1 MRTMRNLYVRE
12 YHIKVE
18 KNIKNK
24 RLRIV
29 FLSDIHN
36 KCSGEQGQAI
46 LKTVQKCRPDMVLI
60 GGDVIIGLPQE
71 ELETAGKFVNMLAGK
86 YPVWYANGNHEQRI
100 RLYPERF
107 GDMAERYD
115 AWIKETKAI
124 RLINEKAEFTMN
136 DIPITI
142 YGLEPEARFYKKG
155 KYQTGLQKQIEETFG
170 TPDPQRFT
178 ILLSHHPKYDK
189 EYFEWG
195 ADLTLSGHYHGG
207 VVLLGKE
214 RGLITPDFH
223 LFSSKCCGIRKQGTS
238 YRIISAGTGEHTIP
252 FRIHNPREVT
262 LIQVDF

>member
-1 MRTMRNLYVRE
+1 MKNLYIRE

-24 RLRIV
+24 KLRIV

-46 LKTVQKCRPDMVLI
+46 LETVGKCRPDMVLI
-60 GGDVIIGLPQE
+60 GGDVIIGLPQD
-71 ELETAGKFVNMLAGK
+71 ELETAGKFVNMLAET

-100 RLYPERF
+100 QLYPQRF

-115 AWIKETKAI
+115 KLIEKTKAV
-124 RLINEKAEFTMN
+124 RLINEKEELMVN

-155 KYQTGLQKQIEETFG
+155 KCQTGMLEQIEKTFG
-170 TPDPQRFT
+170 KPDPHRFT
-178 ILLSHHPKYDK
+178 VLLSHHPKYEKD
-189 EYFEWG
+189 YFEWG

-207 VVLLGKE
+207 VALLGRE
-214 RGLITPDFH
+214 TGLITPDFH
-223 LFSSKCCGIRKQGTS
+223 LFSNKCCGIKKQGTS

-252 FRIHNPREVT
+252 FRIHNPREIT
-262 LIQVDF
+262 FIQVEF